1 MLKQLV
7 SNVVPE
13 GLLAVI
19 VEVRDV
25 FLMELMVE
33 QKRVVAQEAVVEVE
47 VEVGEHT
54 LWLYLVHKELA
65 QMMTGHLCHKIRPSE
80 PL

>member
-33 QKRVVAQEAVVEVE
+33 QKRLVAQQAVAE

>member
-33 QKRVVAQEAVVEVE
+33 QKRVVAQQAA